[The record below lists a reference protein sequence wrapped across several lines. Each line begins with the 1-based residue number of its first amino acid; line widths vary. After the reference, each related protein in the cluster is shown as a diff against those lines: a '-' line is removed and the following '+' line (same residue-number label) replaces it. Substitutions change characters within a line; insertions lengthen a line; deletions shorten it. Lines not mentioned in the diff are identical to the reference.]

1 RYCGRLRAALDRR
14 GASGTDRRAPS
25 GAESAFRALRDAGAV
40 PGQPAAAGAAE
51 GVNVSLERS
60 RLRVMAWSAGD
71 YGPSRFACNGEVGPR
86 CATKQLDGQIS
97 KNPSSPFRENIPL
110 NPSGKSALRLA
121 HPVPREGRIAIVT
134 DVGTGCG
141 GRGSVGRERDRRAA
155 CP

>member
-1 RYCGRLRAALDRR
+1 M
-14 GASGTDRRAPS
+14 
-25 GAESAFRALRDAGAV
+25 
-40 PGQPAAAGAAE
+40 
-51 GVNVSLERS
+51 ERS

-134 DVGTGCG
+134 DVGTVDAAASDA
-141 GRGSVGRERDRRAA
+141 SVIAGLLVRERSNGAQDERR
-155 CP
+155 